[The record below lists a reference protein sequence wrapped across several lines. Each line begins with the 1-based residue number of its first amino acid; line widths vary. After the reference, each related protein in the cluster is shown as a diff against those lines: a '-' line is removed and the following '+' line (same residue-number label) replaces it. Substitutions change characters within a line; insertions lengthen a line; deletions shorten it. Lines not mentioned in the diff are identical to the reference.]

1 MRLASIAAAAVL
13 CVSSVVA
20 FAQEA
25 TSPDSDPLAALNFLD
40 GTQTI
45 ESADAVLALDEQFRF
60 LAQADARRVLEEF
73 WGNPPDDTVLGLVV
87 PAAVRLDQPDSWVAV
102 VTYSEDGYV
111 SDADAHAI
119 DYDAMLRD
127 MKDGAVEEN
136 EMRREAGY
144 PTVELVGWAS
154 PPRYDAANKKLH
166 WAKEL
171 AFEGD
176 DGHTVNY
183 DVRVLGRRGYL
194 SLNAIGNL
202 DQLAAMQA
210 GMERLIPQVE
220 FVAGERYADFDAS
233 TDKVAAYGLAA
244 LVGGTLAAKTG
255 LLGKLLALLIAAKK
269 IVIPLAIGAV
279 ALLLRLF
286 KRKSEASAR

>member
-1 MRLASIAAAAVL
+1 MRLASIAAVAVL

-25 TSPDSDPLAALNFLD
+25 ATPAPDPLAALNFLD

-127 MKDGAVEEN
+127 MKEGAVEEN

-194 SLNAIGNL
+194 SLNAIGNVE
-202 DQLAAMQA
+202 QLAAMQA

-255 LLGKLLALLIAAKK
+255 LLGKLLAMLIAAKK

-279 ALLLRLF
+279 ALLVRLF
-286 KRKSEASAR
+286 KRKSPSSAG

>member
-1 MRLASIAAAAVL
+1 MRLASIAAAAAL
-13 CVSSVVA
+13 CLSSLVA
-20 FAQEA
+20 SAQETA
-25 TSPDSDPLAALNFLD
+25 PAAESPLASLNFLE

-45 ESADAVLALDEQFRF
+45 AEADAVLALDSQFRY

-73 WGNPPDDTVLGLVV
+73 WGNPPDETVLGMVV
-87 PAAVRLDQPDSWVAV
+87 PTDAALDQPESWVAV
-102 VTYSEDGYV
+102 VSWSEEGYV
-111 SDADAHAI
+111 SDEDASAI
-119 DYDAMLRD
+119 DYDEMLSD
-127 MKDGAVEEN
+127 MQAGTAEEN

-154 PPRYDAANKKLH
+154 PPRYDAAAKKLH

-176 DGHTVNY
+176 DGNTVNY

-194 SLNAIGNL
+194 SLNAIGDK
-202 DQLAAMQA
+202 DQLATMQA
-210 GMERLIPQVE
+210 GMQRLIPQVD
-220 FVAGERYADFDAS
+220 FIAGERYADFDAS

-255 LLGKLLALLIAAKK
+255 LFAKLLALLVAAKK

-279 ALLLRLF
+279 ALLLRVF
-286 KRKSEASAR
+286 RRKSETPAR

>member
-1 MRLASIAAAAVL
+1 MRLASIAAVAALCLSSAAV
-13 CVSSVVA
+13 S
-20 FAQEA
+20 AQEA
-25 TSPDSDPLAALNFLD
+25 APTPDSPLAELSFLE

-45 ESADAVLALDEQFRF
+45 AEADAVLALDAQFRY
-60 LAQADARRVLEEF
+60 LGQGDARRVLEEF
-73 WGNPPDDTVLGLVV
+73 WGNPPDETVLGMVV
-87 PAAVRLDQPDSWVAV
+87 PSDAALDQPGSWVAV

-111 SDADAHAI
+111 SDEDANAI
-119 DYDAMLRD
+119 DYTEMLRE
-127 MKDGAVEEN
+127 MQAGSAEEN

-154 PPRYDAANKKLH
+154 PPRYDAATKKLH

-194 SLNAIGNL
+194 SLNAIGDM
-202 DQLAAMQA
+202 DQLATMQA
-210 GMERLIPQVE
+210 GMQRLIPQVD
-220 FVAGERYADFDAS
+220 FIAGERYADFDAS

-279 ALLLRLF
+279 ALLARVF
-286 KRKSEASAR
+286 KRKADAPAR